1 MAKGDA
7 KKVQIRNS
15 GVEGDPHY
23 VINFRGR
30 DVTQFCR
37 EWELITGFVVPPLH
51 VVDAVIN
58 VAAQSEWRAL
68 PAEREQRSLPMPN
81 QLRIRDHL
89 AGATVPFEQSFAFRD
104 RGDPNEGRM
113 REYRDQHL
121 FRDYAHQYRARLE
134 ERLLLEAQARF
145 RYPQDQLEWI
155 DRERRSYA
163 IDPAY
168 RP

>member
-1 MAKGDA
+1 MAKGDP
-7 KKVQIRNS
+7 KKVQIRNV
-15 GVEGDPHY
+15 GREGDPHY

-37 EWELITGFVVPPLH
+37 EWELITGFVVPAQH

-68 PAEREQRSLPMPN
+68 SAKREERSLPMPN
-81 QLRIRDHL
+81 PLQLRIRDHL
-89 AGATVPFEQSFAFRD
+89 AGGTIPFEQSFAHRD
-104 RGDPNEGRM
+104 RDPNEGRM

-121 FRDYAHQYRARLE
+121 FHDYAQQYRARLE
-134 ERLLLEAQARF
+134 ERLLLEAQTRF

-155 DRERRSYA
+155 ERERRNH
-163 IDPAY
+163 